1 VIEIKN
7 SKLNNIYNPLEIE
20 SLLAKFVPYQYE
32 TQELRN
38 SAVLIPILPVLANKS
53 QSNPANYSYQ
63 LVMTGRSPK
72 LKHHTG
78 EMSFPGG
85 KFDPKVDNSL
95 KDTAL
100 RETYEEIGV
109 SPEKI
114 NIIGNLDDLPTLTGW
129 TIRVFVGLLD
139 IPPDFKFS
147 INKEEVAALV
157 KIPIEYISTENL
169 FYKIPFP
176 KDHNFSMLCFD
187 YKDPELNQN
196 FKIWGASAHMLQEYL
211 KKLYNIVVIN
221 PEYKRPTLNE
231 CLDALKK

>member
-1 VIEIKN
+1 MIEIKN
-7 SKLNNIYNPLEIE
+7 SKLNNIYSPQEIE
-20 SLLAKFVPYQYE
+20 SLLTKFVPYQYE

-38 SAVLIPILPVLANKS
+38 SAVLIPVLPVVSNKS

-196 FKIWGASAHMLQEYL
+196 FKIWGASAHMLQEFL

>member
-1 VIEIKN
+1 
-7 SKLNNIYNPLEIE
+7 
-20 SLLAKFVPYQYE
+20 
-32 TQELRN
+32 
-38 SAVLIPILPVLANKS
+38 
-53 QSNPANYSYQ
+53 
-63 LVMTGRSPK
+63 MTGRSPK

-196 FKIWGASAHMLQEYL
+196 FKIWGASAHMLQEFL

>member
-1 VIEIKN
+1 MNKLSKFDVTVIKTQ
-7 SKLNNIYNPLEIE
+7 
-20 SLLAKFVPYQYE
+20 LAKFKVYQYE
-32 TQELRN
+32 TKDLRN
-38 SAVLIPILPVLANKS
+38 SAVLIPILPVQPTS
-53 QSNPANYSYQ
+53 SNSSSYQ
-63 LVMTGRSPK
+63 LLMTGRSPK

-85 KFDPKVDNSL
+85 KFDPNVDDSL

-109 SPEKI
+109 SPENI

-129 TIRVFVGLLD
+129 TIRVFVGILD
-139 IPPDFKFS
+139 IPQDFKFS

-157 KIPIEYISTENL
+157 KIPIEYITQSNL

-176 KDHNFSMLCFD
+176 RDHNFSMLCFD

-196 FKIWGASAHMLQEYL
+196 FKIWGASAHMLQEFL
-211 KKLYNIVVIN
+211 KKLYGIEVIS
-221 PEYKRPTLNE
+221 PEYERPTLKE
-231 CLDALKK
+231 CLDAVKK